1 MVPGYWFALGSRRNY
16 QEESGLKQSPQSSE
30 EEELTLLNTHKAQW
44 KRVDKRIGNK
54 TRLKHRKLISSEDRA
69 KELTQNAPQIHRN

>member
-16 QEESGLKQSPQSSE
+16 REESGLKQSPQSSE
-30 EEELTLLNTHKAQW
+30 EELTLLKTHKAQW
-44 KRVDKRIGNK
+44 KRVDKRTGNK

-69 KELTQNAPQIHRN
+69 KEINSECPTDS